1 MTDKYET
8 LRAAAKA
15 VIAEGGNGWFDARQ
29 ALHEEITGEFGPE
42 LSRVPDIDMR
52 HIAAA
57 NPAAVL
63 ALLDEHDA
71 NQRMFHAA
79 CVDLGSINEA
89 LDLDPD
95 DGGAEPI
102 LAAISDL
109 LSEREALRDALQAI
123 TDQLERVGDTRM
135 HKDGQFIADARA
147 ALNRENT

>member
-15 VIAEGGNGWFDARQ
+15 VIAQGGNGWFDARQ
-29 ALHEEITGEFGPE
+29 ALFEETTGELDPD
-42 LSRVPDIDMR
+42 LSRVPDTDMR

-57 NPAAVL
+57 SPTAIL
-63 ALLDEHDA
+63 ALLDERDSLE
-71 NQRMFHAA
+71 RMFGAA

-109 LSEREALRDALQAI
+109 LSEREALRDLLRETLAFTEANTFGGDDTMALI
-123 TDQLERVGDTRM
+123 G
-135 HKDGQFIADARA
+135 KCRA